1 MIVLLLTFCFPAF
14 TPTTLTP
21 VFPPRLI
28 LVLFRPSFIKLKKT
42 IYCLLMDNSLYM
54 RMLVFFLV
62 SPPPPPF
69 FDLYENRRFF
79 SFPTFSPASSPNFI
93 LHFSSFPLILSFT
106 ASSFLFPPSIPNIY
120 LSFISHFTRISTSF
134 GLPRSQSRSLF
145 FSFHF
150 QYLYLSFFIGLVPR
164 FFDFS
169 TCLVD
174 ISLCCYSIPIFIVY
188 QGYMVLL
195 DV

>member
-1 MIVLLLTFCFPAF
+1 
-14 TPTTLTP
+14 
-21 VFPPRLI
+21 
-28 LVLFRPSFIKLKKT
+28 
-42 IYCLLMDNSLYM
+42 
-54 RMLVFFLV
+54 MLVFFLV